1 VPEIFKLPVHVAN
14 QIAAG
19 EVVQRPASVVKELL
33 ENAVDAESKG
43 VTLIIKESGKEL
55 ISVIDDGVGIDKGQ
69 LELAFE
75 RHATSKIRSAEDL
88 FSLSTKGFRGEALA
102 SIAAIAQVSCKSRV
116 QGSEEA
122 FEYTNHGGQSYAI
135 KEVVAEVGTSISV
148 RHLFFNIPARRNFL
162 KSNSV
167 ELKHCIDEFQ
177 RVALIHTDI
186 HWKMYSDDQVLFD
199 LPPSNL
205 LQRIGHIF
213 GSKYPERVVPIQE
226 TTEVVTISGYVQK
239 PQFAKKSRQEQF
251 FFVNGRYV
259 RHPYLHKA
267 VVKAYEGLLN
277 NDYQPGYFIFLKVDP
292 SMVDVNI
299 HPTKTEIKLVDEYEI
314 FTLLQA
320 AVRHSLG
327 QFRVN
332 ASIDFDLNP
341 DYQVDYRSE
350 KLSSPGRMPKVQVD
364 PSFNPFL
371 SVDASDS
378 LGFSQLVVETESEQ
392 TTFSEDFER
401 GTVQF
406 DTSQSPIQLDTKYL
420 VIARDSKLV
429 LIDQYRAHQRVI
441 YEQLLA
447 AMTVEVSNSQ
457 QWLFSEE
464 IELNPSERNQFS
476 QIEDQ
481 LGDLGFAMSLKDNQL
496 TLSGGPEFLDTP
508 NALKLFKELLNLSQ
522 DKHSLESFSTAEL
535 SARILSRNM
544 AIRSGV
550 KLTSE
555 QMRKLLEDL
564 NLCKERELSPDQK
577 LIFRLIDVHEI
588 ARKF

>member
-1 VPEIFKLPVHVAN
+1 VPEIFKLPEHVAN

-33 ENAVDAESKG
+33 ENAVDAGATSI
-43 VTLIIKESGKEL
+43 TLVVKESGKEL
-55 ISVIDDGVGIDKGQ
+55 ISVTDNGVGIDKGQ

-88 FSLSTKGFRGEALA
+88 FTLSTKGFRGEALA

-116 QGSEEA
+116 QGLEEA
-122 FEYTNHGGQSYAI
+122 YEYTNHGGQSYDI
-135 KEVVAEVGTSISV
+135 REVVAEVGTSISV

-167 ELKHCIDEFQ
+167 ELRHCIDEFQ

-186 HWKMYSDDQVLFD
+186 HWKMYSNDQVLFD

-205 LQRIGHIF
+205 LQRIGYVF

-226 TTEVVTISGYVQK
+226 ATEVVKISGYVQK
-239 PQFAKKSRQEQF
+239 PEFAKKSRQEQF

-259 RHPYLHKA
+259 RHSYLHKA
-267 VVKAYEGLLN
+267 VIKAYEGLLN
-277 NDYQPGYFIFLKVDP
+277 NDYQPGYFIFLEVNP
-292 SMVDVNI
+292 SKIDVNI
-299 HPTKTEIKLVDEYEI
+299 HPTKTEVKLVDEFEI

-320 AVRHSLG
+320 TVRHGLG

-350 KLSSPGRMPKVQVD
+350 RSSSPSRIPKVQVD
-364 PSFNPFL
+364 PSFNPFV
-371 SVDASDS
+371 SVDASDA
-378 LGFSQLVVETESEQ
+378 LGFSQLVVETEAEQ
-392 TTFSEDFER
+392 TTFSDDFE
-401 GTVQF
+401 GETISF
-406 DTSQSPIQLDTKYL
+406 ESLHSPIQLDRKYL
-420 VIARDSKLV
+420 VIARDTKLV

-457 QWLFSEE
+457 QWLFAEE
-464 IELNPSERNQFS
+464 IELNPSELNQFS

-481 LGDLGFAMSLKDNQL
+481 LRDLGFAMSLTDHQL

-550 KLTSE
+550 KLSPE

-564 NLCKERELSPDQK
+564 NLCKEREWSPDQK
-577 LIFRLIDVHEI
+577 LIFRLIDVQEI
-588 ARKF
+588 ASKF

>member
-1 VPEIFKLPVHVAN
+1 MPEIFKLPEHVAN

-33 ENAVDAESKG
+33 ENAVDAGSTSI
-43 VTLIIKESGKEL
+43 TLIIKESGKEL
-55 ISVIDDGVGIDKGQ
+55 ISIIDNGVGIDKDQ

-88 FSLSTKGFRGEALA
+88 FTLSTKGFRGEALA

-122 FEYTNHGGQSYAI
+122 FEYTNHGGQSYDI
-135 KEVVAEVGTSISV
+135 KEVVAEVGTTISV
-148 RHLFFNIPARRNFL
+148 KHLFFNIPARRNFL

-205 LQRIGHIF
+205 LQRIGHVF
-213 GSKYPERVVPIQE
+213 GSKYPERVVPIKE
-226 TTEVVTISGYVQK
+226 ATEVVKISGYVQK
-239 PQFAKKSRQEQF
+239 PEFAKKSRQEQF

-259 RHPYLHKA
+259 RHSYLHKS
-267 VVKAYEGLLN
+267 VIKAYEGLLN
-277 NDYQPGYFIFLKVDP
+277 NDYQPGYFIFLEVNP
-292 SMVDVNI
+292 STVDVNI
-299 HPTKTEIKLVDEYEI
+299 HPTKTEIKLVDEFEI

-320 AVRHSLG
+320 TVRHGLG

-332 ASIDFDLNP
+332 ATIDFDLNP

-350 KLSSPGRMPKVQVD
+350 RSSSPNRMPKVQVD
-364 PSFNPFL
+364 PSFNPFV
-371 SVDASDS
+371 SVDANDA
-378 LGFSQLVVETESEQ
+378 LGFSQLVVETEAKQ
-392 TTFSEDFER
+392 TILSDDFE
-401 GTVQF
+401 GETISF
-406 DTSQSPIQLDTKYL
+406 ESLQSPIQLDTKYL
-420 VIARDSKLV
+420 VIARDAKLV

-476 QIEDQ
+476 QIEEQ
-481 LGDLGFAMSLKDNQL
+481 LRDLGFAMSLTDHQL

-550 KLTSE
+550 KLSPE

-564 NLCKERELSPDQK
+564 NLCKEREWSPDQK
-577 LIFRLIDVHEI
+577 LIFRLIDVQEI

>member
-1 VPEIFKLPVHVAN
+1 MPEIFKLPEHVAN

-33 ENAVDAESKG
+33 ENAVDAGSTSI
-43 VTLIIKESGKEL
+43 TLVIKESGKEL
-55 ISVIDDGVGIDKGQ
+55 ISVIDNGVGIDKDQ

-88 FSLSTKGFRGEALA
+88 FTLSTKGFRGEALA

-122 FEYTNHGGQSYAI
+122 FEYTNHGGQSYDI
-135 KEVVAEVGTSISV
+135 KEVVAEVGTTISV
-148 RHLFFNIPARRNFL
+148 KHLFFNIPARRNFL

-199 LPPSNL
+199 LPSSNL
-205 LQRIGHIF
+205 LQRIGHVF
-213 GSKYPERVVPIQE
+213 GSKYPERVVPIKE
-226 TTEVVTISGYVQK
+226 ATGVVKISGYVQK
-239 PQFAKKSRQEQF
+239 PEFAKKSRQEQF

-259 RHPYLHKA
+259 RYSYLHKA
-267 VVKAYEGLLN
+267 VIRAYEGLLN
-277 NDYQPGYFIFLKVDP
+277 NDYQPGYFIFLEVNP

-299 HPTKTEIKLVDEYEI
+299 HPTKTEIKLVDEFEI
-314 FTLLQA
+314 FTLLLA
-320 AVRHSLG
+320 TVRHGLG

-332 ASIDFDLNP
+332 ATIDFDINP

-350 KLSSPGRMPKVQVD
+350 RSSSPNRMPKVQVD
-364 PSFNPFL
+364 PSFNPFV
-371 SVDASDS
+371 SVDVNDA
-378 LGFSQLVVETESEQ
+378 LGFSQLVVETEAKQ
-392 TTFSEDFER
+392 TTFSEDFE
-401 GTVQF
+401 GETISF
-406 DTSQSPIQLDTKYL
+406 ESLHSPIQLDTKYL
-420 VIARDSKLV
+420 VIARDAKLL

-476 QIEDQ
+476 RIEDQ
-481 LGDLGFAMSLKDNQL
+481 LRDLGFAMSLTDHQL

-550 KLTSE
+550 KLSPE

-564 NLCKERELSPDQK
+564 NLCKEREWSPDQK
-577 LIFRLIDVHEI
+577 LIFRLIDVQEI
-588 ARKF
+588 ARNF

>member
-1 VPEIFKLPVHVAN
+1 MPEIFKLPEHVAN

-33 ENAVDAESKG
+33 ENAVDAGATSI
-43 VTLIIKESGKEL
+43 TLVVKESGKEL
-55 ISVIDDGVGIDKGQ
+55 ISVTDNGVGIDKGQ

-88 FSLSTKGFRGEALA
+88 FTLSTKGFRGEALA

-116 QGSEEA
+116 QGLEEA
-122 FEYTNHGGQSYAI
+122 YEYTNHGGQYYDI
-135 KEVVAEVGTSISV
+135 REVVAEVGTSISV
-148 RHLFFNIPARRNFL
+148 KHLFFNIPARRNFL

-167 ELKHCIDEFQ
+167 ELRHCIDEFQ

-186 HWKMYSDDQVLFD
+186 HWKMYSNDQVLFD

-205 LQRIGHIF
+205 LQRIGYVF

-226 TTEVVTISGYVQK
+226 ATEVVKISGYVQK
-239 PQFAKKSRQEQF
+239 PEFAKKSRQEQF

-259 RHPYLHKA
+259 RHSYLHKA
-267 VVKAYEGLLN
+267 VIKAYEGLLN
-277 NDYQPGYFIFLKVDP
+277 NDYQPGYFIFLEVNP
-292 SMVDVNI
+292 SKIDVNI
-299 HPTKTEIKLVDEYEI
+299 HPTKTEVKLVDEFEI

-320 AVRHSLG
+320 TVRHGLG

-350 KLSSPGRMPKVQVD
+350 RSSSPSRIPKVQVD
-364 PSFNPFL
+364 PSFNPFV
-371 SVDASDS
+371 SVDASDA
-378 LGFSQLVVETESEQ
+378 LGFSQLVVETEAEQ
-392 TTFSEDFER
+392 TTFSDDFE
-401 GTVQF
+401 GETISF
-406 DTSQSPIQLDTKYL
+406 ESLHSPIQLDRKYL
-420 VIARDSKLV
+420 VIARDTKLV

-457 QWLFSEE
+457 QWLFAEE
-464 IELNPSERNQFS
+464 IELNPSELNQFS

-481 LGDLGFAMSLKDNQL
+481 LRDLGFAMSLTDHQL

-550 KLTSE
+550 KLSPE

-564 NLCKERELSPDQK
+564 NLCKEREWSPDQK
-577 LIFRLIDVHEI
+577 LIFRLIDVQEI

>member
-1 VPEIFKLPVHVAN
+1 MPEIFKLPEHVAN

-33 ENAVDAESKG
+33 ENAVDAGATSI
-43 VTLIIKESGKEL
+43 TLVVKESGKEL
-55 ISVIDDGVGIDKGQ
+55 ISVTDNGVGIDKGQ

-88 FSLSTKGFRGEALA
+88 FTLSTKGFRGEALA

-116 QGSEEA
+116 QGLEEA
-122 FEYTNHGGQSYAI
+122 YEYTNHGGQSYDI
-135 KEVVAEVGTSISV
+135 REVVAEVGTSISV

-167 ELKHCIDEFQ
+167 ELRHCIDEFQ

-186 HWKMYSDDQVLFD
+186 HWKMYSNDQVLFD

-205 LQRIGHIF
+205 LQRIGYVF

-226 TTEVVTISGYVQK
+226 ATEVVKISGYVQK
-239 PQFAKKSRQEQF
+239 PEFAKKSRQEQF

-259 RHPYLHKA
+259 RHSYLHKA
-267 VVKAYEGLLN
+267 VIKAYEGLLN
-277 NDYQPGYFIFLKVDP
+277 NDYQPGYFIFLEVNP
-292 SMVDVNI
+292 SKIDVNI
-299 HPTKTEIKLVDEYEI
+299 HPTKTEVKLVDEFEI

-320 AVRHSLG
+320 TVRHGLG

-350 KLSSPGRMPKVQVD
+350 RSSSPSRIPKVQVD
-364 PSFNPFL
+364 PSFNPFV
-371 SVDASDS
+371 SVDASDA
-378 LGFSQLVVETESEQ
+378 LGFSQLVVETEAEQ
-392 TTFSEDFER
+392 TTFSDDFE
-401 GTVQF
+401 GETISF
-406 DTSQSPIQLDTKYL
+406 ESLHSPIQLDRKYL
-420 VIARDSKLV
+420 VIARDTKLV

-457 QWLFSEE
+457 QWLFAEE
-464 IELNPSERNQFS
+464 IELNPSELNQFS

-481 LGDLGFAMSLKDNQL
+481 LRDLGFAMSLTDHQL

-550 KLTSE
+550 KLSPE

-564 NLCKERELSPDQK
+564 NLCKEREWSPDHK
-577 LIFRLIDVHEI
+577 LIFRLIDVQEI